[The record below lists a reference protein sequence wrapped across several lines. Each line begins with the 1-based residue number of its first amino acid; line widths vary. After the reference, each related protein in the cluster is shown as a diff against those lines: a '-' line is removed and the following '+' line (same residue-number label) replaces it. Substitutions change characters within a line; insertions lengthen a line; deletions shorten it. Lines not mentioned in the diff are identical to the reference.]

1 MTQGWALNLG
11 GAGLAH
17 QAAGVARHRGAGSR
31 RATWPPV
38 AQKAGLEK
46 HGLIR
51 SFRSHGILP
60 KAQTARN
67 ALAMTARLEHLP
79 WRQTMQWIR
88 NISLVKRVTYGFGL
102 SAVIAGTQAAGT
114 FWLYGGTAAGSGL
127 GVLGLAGV
135 VVALGAWWL
144 TRSSIKDCVESTVEA
159 VVRIAGGDLETK
171 VESPGRDE
179 FSWLRAELN
188 SMRKKLRNT
197 VLQVR
202 QTVDSVN
209 TASAEIANGNADL
222 SARTES
228 QAAALEEA
236 ASSMQQLTSSVHGN
250 AEHALEARQV
260 VAESTAVAG
269 RGATVMVDV
278 VARMQEINTSAG
290 RISEIIGVIDGIA
303 FQTNIL
309 ALNAAVEAARAGEQG
324 RGFAVVASEVRSLAQ
339 RSATAAREIKSLI
352 DESTARITAGA
363 ELVNDAGRTMQEIQ
377 ASVTRVSQLIGHI
390 ADAGR
395 SQSGD
400 IGLVS
405 DSVAR
410 IDTMTQQN
418 AALVEQLAAAAQS
431 LRGQSMQLGGAL
443 GSFRVVAG

>member
-1 MTQGWALNLG
+1 
-11 GAGLAH
+11 
-17 QAAGVARHRGAGSR
+17 
-31 RATWPPV
+31 
-38 AQKAGLEK
+38 
-46 HGLIR
+46 
-51 SFRSHGILP
+51 
-60 KAQTARN
+60 
-67 ALAMTARLEHLP
+67 
-79 WRQTMQWIR
+79 MQWIR
-88 NISLVKRVTYGFGL
+88 NISLVNRVTYGFGL
-102 SAVIAGTQAAGT
+102 CAAVAGLESVIAFSALPGQAAGT
-114 FWLYGGTAAGSGL
+114 SLGL
-127 GVLGLAGV
+127 LGLAGAGL
-135 VVALGAWWL
+135 ALAALWL
-144 TRSSIKDCVESTVEA
+144 TRSSIKESVETTVAA

-179 FSWLRAELN
+179 FSWLRSELN
-188 SMRKKLRNT
+188 AMRKKLRT
-197 VLQVR
+197 AVLQVR
-202 QTVDSVN
+202 QTVDNVA
-209 TASAEIANGNADL
+209 TASVQIASGNADL

-236 ASSMQQLTSSVHGN
+236 AGSMQQLAGSVHGN
-250 AEHALEARQV
+250 AEHAQEARQV
-260 VAESTAVAG
+260 VAESTAVAS
-269 RGATVMVDV
+269 RGASVMSDV

-363 ELVNDAGRTMQEIQ
+363 LLVNDAGRTMKEIQ
-377 ASVTRVSQLIGHI
+377 ASVVRVSQLIGHI

-400 IGLVS
+400 IGQVS
-405 DSVAR
+405 ASVAR

-431 LRGQSMQLGGAL
+431 LRGQSQQLGAAL
-443 GSFRVVAG
+443 GSFRVIAA

>member
-1 MTQGWALNLG
+1 
-11 GAGLAH
+11 
-17 QAAGVARHRGAGSR
+17 
-31 RATWPPV
+31 
-38 AQKAGLEK
+38 
-46 HGLIR
+46 
-51 SFRSHGILP
+51 
-60 KAQTARN
+60 
-67 ALAMTARLEHLP
+67 
-79 WRQTMQWIR
+79 MQWIR

-102 SAVIAGTQAAGT
+102 CAALSGAQAAVALWGT
-114 FWLYGGTAAGSGL
+114 PGAAITGTL
-127 GVLGLAGV
+127 GVTGIAIAAA
-135 VVALGAWWL
+135 ALWL
-144 TRSSIKDCVESTVEA
+144 TRSSIKGSVESTVEA

-171 VESPGRDE
+171 IHSPGRDE
-179 FSWLRAELN
+179 FSWLSSELN
-188 SMRKKLRNT
+188 SMRKKLRAA

-209 TASAEIANGNADL
+209 TASVEIASGNADL

-236 ASSMQQLTSSVHGN
+236 TSSMQQLAGSVHGN
-250 AEHALEARQV
+250 AEHAQEARQV

-269 RGATVMVDV
+269 RGAAVMNDV

-352 DESTARITAGA
+352 DESTSRITAGA

-377 ASVTRVSQLIGHI
+377 ASVNRVSQLIGHI

-400 IGLVS
+400 IGQVS
-405 DSVAR
+405 DSVSR

-431 LRGQSMQLGGAL
+431 LRGQSQQLGEAL
-443 GSFRVVAG
+443 SSFRVVAA